1 MRSAAVYDVAFPDP
15 IVGSPY
21 GPEQVVT
28 VVAFGIDAA
37 IQTAL
42 DVLNRPAPGVGGV
55 PTKLRTREEIKSVN
69 MVYGLVWLAE
79 EVTSAN
85 ADE

>member
-15 IVGSPY
+15 IVGFPY
-21 GPEQVVT
+21 GRDQVVT

-37 IQTAL
+37 IQAAL
-42 DVLNRPAPGVGGV
+42 DVLNTV
-55 PTKLRTREEIKSVN
+55 PSGETGKLRTREEIRSVN
-69 MVYGLVWLAE
+69 MVNGLVWLAE

-85 ADE
+85 ADV